1 MASSKFIKFV
11 KTAIH
16 QKVVSKYI
24 KNYKLKELDNS
35 IKTQKT
41 TSIGNTQKRSS
52 SGQSAYISIHGN
64 SNLNHDETPYALNR
78 QLVIKK
84 SVNNMCWERSR
95 SKETCTMLVGVHL
108 RNYLKMPL
116 ETFWHHLVKARLK
129 A

>member
-1 MASSKFIKFV
+1 MG
-11 KTAIH
+11 TP
-16 QKVVSKYI
+16 
-24 KNYKLKELDNS
+24 
-35 IKTQKT
+35 
-41 TSIGNTQKRSS
+41 QKRSS

-78 QLVIKK
+78 HLVIKK
-84 SVNNMCWERSR
+84 SVNSKCWERSR